1 MTLPLSGVL
10 KFSEIN
16 TELGRASTSLIQID
30 KAENGD
36 YATINTCGFPRPS
49 PTNPATVSEWY
60 GYDHNAPCNYST
72 RSSSYASYSTA
83 YMQSPSGLFSNIAQ
97 SDDFSFSFWL
107 KPNWSSTT
115 ARTAEPFLAIADPSA
130 TDPRICIQFLHETT
144 TPENNLLLYVRDEF
158 GESVI
163 YIYDL
168 ASTANASITGV
179 TGSGSSK
186 NWQAG
191 YDWAN
196 IVIVYNGGLS
206 QSARSQVY
214 WDGSALT
221 LTSTSSTAAL
231 SGDIATNTSLLNINV
246 GIDAVI
252 NNFNGK
258 YLMDDMTW
266 YYQTALTSTNAF
278 DIYNAGTPTD
288 YTSLSSIS
296 TSLYHY
302 NFENASNLGEEYL
315 AAFDLNNSG
324 ATQSTDVP

>member
-36 YATINTCGFPRPS
+36 YAPINTCGFPRPS
-49 PTNPATVSEWY
+49 GANPATVSEWY

-72 RSSSYASYSTA
+72 RSSSYVSYSTT
-83 YMQSPSGLFSNIAQ
+83 YMESASFLSFDIAQ

-107 KPNWSSTT
+107 KPKWSSTT
-115 ARTAEPFLAIADPSA
+115 ARTSEPFLALADTSS
-130 TDPRICIQFLHETT
+130 TSPRIAIQFLHETT
-144 TPENNLLLYVRDEF
+144 TPENNLFLYVEDEF

-163 YIYDL
+163 YEYNL
-168 ASTANASITGV
+168 SSAANASITGV
-179 TGSGSSK
+179 TGSGASK
-186 NWQAG
+186 NWEAG
-191 YDWAN
+191 FDWAH
-196 IVIVYNGGLS
+196 IVVVYNGGLS

-221 LTSTSSTAAL
+221 LTSTTSTAAL
-231 SGDIATNTSLLNINV
+231 SGNIATTNSSLLINSGV
-246 GIDAVI
+246 DAVI
-252 NNFNGK
+252 NVFGGE

-278 DIYNAGTPTD
+278 DIYNNGLPTD

-302 NFENASNLGEEYL
+302 NFENSGNLGEEYL
-315 AAFDLNNSG
+315 ASFDLNNNG

>member
-1 MTLPLSGVL
+1 MTLPLTGVL

-36 YATINTCGFPRPS
+36 YSPINTCGFPRPS
-49 PTNPATVSEWY
+49 SGNPATVSEWY

-72 RSSSYASYSTA
+72 RSSSYSSYLTD
-83 YMQSPSGLFSNIAQ
+83 YMESSAPIGFDIVQ

-107 KPNWSSTT
+107 KPKWGSTS
-115 ARTAEPFLAIADPSA
+115 ARTSEPFLAVGDTTTTS
-130 TDPRICIQFLHETT
+130 PRIAIQFLHETT
-144 TPENNLLLYVRDEF
+144 TPENNLFLYVEDEF
-158 GESVI
+158 GGTVI
-163 YIYDL
+163 YEYSLDS
-168 ASTANASITGV
+168 ASNSSITGV
-179 TGSGSSK
+179 TGSGASK
-186 NWQAG
+186 NWEAG
-191 YDWAN
+191 YDWAH
-196 IVIVYNGGLS
+196 IVVVYNGGLS

-214 WDGSALT
+214 WDGSQLT
-221 LTSTSSTAAL
+221 LTSTTSTATL
-231 SGDIATNTSLLNINV
+231 SGNIATTSSVLYINA

-252 NNFNGK
+252 NVFDGN

-278 DIYNAGTPTD
+278 DIYNGGLPTD

-302 NFENASNLGEEYL
+302 NFENAGNLGEEYL
-315 AAFDLNNSG
+315 ASFDLNNFG